1 MSEKKIRITKAQRFE
16 DIKALLNG
24 ETPTYGTTLEIAM
37 EVLDHELEL
46 LAKKNSS
53 GTGDKKLTETQQK
66 NEEHKQRILEY
77 LAGLPEDCEGVTCTE
92 ILKAIPE
99 LSEYQVQ
106 KVSALLSRLK
116 LAGRVNSVKGKGG
129 KTLFT
134 LA

>member
-24 ETPTYGTTLEIAM
+24 ETTTYGTTLEIAM

-46 LAKKNSS
+46 LAKKNS

-77 LAGLPEDCEGVTCTE
+77 LAGLPEDYEGVTCTE

>member
-1 MSEKKIRITKAQRFE
+1 M
-16 DIKALLNG
+16 
-24 ETPTYGTTLEIAM
+24 
-37 EVLDHELEL
+37 
-46 LAKKNSS
+46 
-53 GTGDKKLTETQQK
+53 
-66 NEEHKQRILEY
+66 
-77 LAGLPEDCEGVTCTE
+77 TCTE